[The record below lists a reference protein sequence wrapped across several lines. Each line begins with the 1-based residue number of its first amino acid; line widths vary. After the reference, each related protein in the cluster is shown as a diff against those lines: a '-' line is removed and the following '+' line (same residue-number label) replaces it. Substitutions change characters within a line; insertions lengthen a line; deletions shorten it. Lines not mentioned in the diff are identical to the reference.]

1 MFVNGAGGDGGVE
14 AYVKLDNGKLI
25 GLQAKWFREPL
36 GLSQITQIKKSLKT
50 AAEVKDNLAQ
60 YIVTVP
66 RDLSDGKTKN
76 TQQKTEREL
85 ILIWLGGKS
94 NTTQVSYNSTVTKFI
109 EFIAKPLSDVKLED
123 LQLWERGLKARF
135 KLTTVANKILVIKS
149 LFSFGVKTGYLA
161 FNVGSFLKIPKTKE
175 DLAERILSFQDIQ
188 ALVKYGAR
196 NDRDRVMLLFMYGCG
211 LRISEAVGLTWD
223 DLKPHRNGEGKC
235 TVFGKGSKTR
245 VVIIPEWL
253 WITVKEYEKYFR
265 VNQYLFI
272 SRNHNKM
279 DRSVVHRMIKRAC
292 KRVGINPKTSAHW
305 LRHSHASH
313 SLEAGCN
320 LRLLQI
326 SLGHASVTTTERY
339 LHISP
344 DAGSSQFID
353 F

>member
-1 MFVNGAGGDGGVE
+1 MTSTN
-14 AYVKLDNGKLI
+14 K
-25 GLQAKWFREPL
+25 
-36 GLSQITQIKKSLKT
+36 
-50 AAEVKDNLAQ
+50 
-60 YIVTVP
+60 VTNAHCD
-66 RDLSDGKTKN
+66 RD
-76 TQQKTEREL
+76 L

-109 EFIAKPLSDVKLED
+109 EFIAKPLSEVKLED

-135 KLTTVANKILVIKS
+135 QLTTVANKVLVIKS
-149 LFSFGVKTGYLA
+149 LFSFGVKTGYLTL
-161 FNVGSFLKIPKTKE
+161 NVGSFLKTPKAKE
-175 DLAERILSFQDIQ
+175 NLAERILDVSDVQGLI
-188 ALVKYGAR
+188 KYGVR
-196 NDRDRVMLLFMYGCG
+196 SDRDRVMLLLMYGCG
-211 LRISEAVGLTWD
+211 LRVSEVIGLTWD
-223 DLKPHRNGEGKC
+223 DLKKHNDGGKV

-245 VVIIPEWL
+245 VVIIPDWL
-253 WITVKEYEKYFR
+253 WVKVKEFEKYHR
-265 VNQYLFI
+265 VNQYVFI

-279 DRSVVHRMIKRAC
+279 ERSVVHRMIKRAC
-292 KRVGINPKTSAHW
+292 KRAGIDERASAHW

-320 LRLLQI
+320 LRLLQQ